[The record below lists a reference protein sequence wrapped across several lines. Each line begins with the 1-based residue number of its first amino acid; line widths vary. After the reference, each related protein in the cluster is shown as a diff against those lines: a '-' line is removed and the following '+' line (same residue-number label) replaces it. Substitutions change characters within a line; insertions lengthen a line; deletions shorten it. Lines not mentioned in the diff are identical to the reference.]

1 MKEKITHG
9 GVDVRHSPL
18 RRRFLGLTIAAAA
31 SLAMPPAFANLG
43 HLKER
48 RLSFHNLHTGE
59 RVSTV
64 YWSQGHYVEDGLAEI
79 NHVLR
84 DFRTDQVIEMDPQL
98 MDLLHQLR
106 ATVGV
111 TKKPFEIISGYRS
124 PDTNAMLR
132 SKSSGVAKR
141 SLHME
146 GKAADIRIPGLELGH
161 LRQAALSL
169 KAGGVGYYPKSG
181 FVHVDTGRVRSW

>member
-1 MKEKITHG
+1 MKQQIIHG
-9 GVDVRHSPL
+9 GADVRHSPV

-31 SLAMPPAFANLG
+31 SLAVPPAFANLG
-43 HLKER
+43 HMKER

-59 RVSTV
+59 RVSAV
-64 YWSQGHYVEDGLAEI
+64 YWSQGIYVEDGLAEI

-84 DFRTDQVIEMDPQL
+84 DFRNDQVTQMDPQL

-106 ATVGV
+106 TTVGV
-111 TKKPFEIISGYRS
+111 TNKPFEIISGYRS
-124 PDTNAMLR
+124 PATNAMLR
-132 SKSSGVAKR
+132 AKSSGVAKR

-146 GKAADIRIPGLELGH
+146 GKATDIRIAGLDLGH
-161 LRQAALSL
+161 LRKAALSL

-181 FVHVDTGRVRSW
+181 FVHVDTGAVRSW